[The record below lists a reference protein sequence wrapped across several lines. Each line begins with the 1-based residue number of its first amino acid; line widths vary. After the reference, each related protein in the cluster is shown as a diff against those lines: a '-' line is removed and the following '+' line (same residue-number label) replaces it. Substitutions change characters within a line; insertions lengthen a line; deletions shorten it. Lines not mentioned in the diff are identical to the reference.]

1 MSDKQT
7 ISVRIAGKDHK
18 LTCDPSDAASLA
30 AAAQAVDMRVEKLR
44 SGNGQI
50 TSERAMALAA
60 LDIAF
65 EYAKLTQGGVGLGPS
80 VDEGRIEK
88 LNRRLDQA
96 IESIQGALD
105 V

>member
-18 LTCDPSDAASLA
+18 LSCEPQDAASLA

-44 SGNGQI
+44 ASSSQI

-65 EYAKLTQGGVGLGPS
+65 EYAKLTQSGHS
-80 VDEGRIEK
+80 HSTVDAGRIEK
-88 LNRRLDQA
+88 LNQRLDQA

>member
-7 ISVRIAGKDHK
+7 LTLRIAGKDHT
-18 LTCDPSDAASLA
+18 LSCDPEDAAGLA
-30 AAAQAVDMRVEKLR
+30 AAAQAVDQRVAKLR
-44 SGNGQI
+44 ASNSQI
-50 TSERAMALAA
+50 PSERAMALAA

-65 EYAKLTQGGVGLGPS
+65 EYAKLQQQPPSQAGVS
-80 VDEGRIEK
+80 HERIER
-88 LNRRLDQA
+88 LNQRLDQA